1 MSFYHPEYLYF
12 LSALLIPLIIH
23 LFNFK
28 RFRKVYFTNIAFLKD
43 VQQQSKRHSQWRHL
57 IIMLLRMLIIAS
69 IVFAF
74 ASPYIS
80 KNAKLHKE
88 TDVSNINIFLDNSF
102 SMEAR
107 GEDGSLFDE
116 ARVIA
121 REIALSQ
128 KNTDKFRLLTNN
140 KYTFSRSYVSKDV
153 FLDQLE
159 KAGISNSSLNF
170 NNIPSLLDNSDA
182 KITETYLIS
191 DFQSKQSKFDTWK
204 SDSLNTI
211 YLIPIKAR
219 EQGNVFVDSVWIE
232 TPILQPKQNINL
244 HFRIHNQSNQEVRDL
259 PISLN
264 ISNKQK
270 AVLSH
275 NIAEKSFVESEI
287 NFRIDSSG
295 FFAGSIEIQD
305 YPIVYDDVFNFSLNI
320 ENSTNILIISSQE
333 ANTDLET
340 YIKSDSSFVSNFM
353 SEDQIDYSVFFNY
366 PTIVLNSVSHY
377 SSGLLSELN
386 KFINRGGN
394 LIIIPSISSSI
405 DELNNCYNSLGLQE
419 IIGIDTFKRNIAEF
433 DLLSREFKGIFESDV
448 SKEAINE
455 NTDLPYFRRKL
466 LLKNSNYISSK
477 VLLKDDVGDASLV
490 KYYVSSGSIFVLY
503 FPIDR
508 KYSNFTAHSVFV
520 PIMFN
525 LLRSQ
530 QSTQGLYYT
539 LQSDKYLNLNS
550 SIKNESRGFRMVKLQ
565 DSVEFIPQI
574 FFKQNQIQISFQQR
588 PQEAGVYNLISNN
601 ELIAMPAFNYNR
613 DESYL
618 SYYNRS
624 DLNNIISRGG
634 LKNVSILAARKGAM
648 DTLVS
653 EAKKGIQL
661 WKLFIILA
669 ISFLIIELLLLR
681 FSK

>member
-1 MSFYHPEYLYF
+1 MSFYHPEYLYY
-12 LSALLIPLIIH
+12 LSALIIPIIIH

-57 IIMLLRMLIIAS
+57 IIMFLRMLIIAS
-69 IVFAF
+69 IVLAF

-80 KNAKLHKE
+80 KNEKLIKE
-88 TDVSNINIFLDNSF
+88 TDVNNINIFLDNSF

-128 KNTDKFRLLTNN
+128 KNTDKYRLLTNN
-140 KYTFSRSYVSKDV
+140 QYTFSRPYVSKDV

-159 KAGISNSSLNF
+159 KVGISNSSLSF
-170 NNIPSLLDNSDA
+170 NIIPSLLESGDA
-182 KITETYLIS
+182 QAKEIYLIS
-191 DFQSKQSKFDTWK
+191 DFQSKQSKFDAWK
-204 SDSLNTI
+204 SDSLSI
-211 YLIPIKAR
+211 VYFIPIKAR
-219 EQGNVFVDSVWIE
+219 EQGNVFVDSVWVE

-244 HFRIHNQSNQEVRDL
+244 HFRIHNQSNQAVSDL
-259 PISLN
+259 PIILR

-270 AVLSH
+270 AVLSL
-275 NIAEKSFVESEI
+275 NIAKKSFAESEI
-287 NFRIDSSG
+287 NFRIDTAG
-295 FFAGSIEIQD
+295 FFAGSVEIQD
-305 YPIVYDDVFNFSLNI
+305 YPIVYDDIFNFSLNI
-320 ENSTNILIISSQE
+320 ENSIKILIISSQE

-340 YIKSDSSFVSNFM
+340 YIKSDSSFVPNFM
-353 SEDQIDYSVFFNY
+353 SEQQIDYSVFSHY
-366 PTIVLNSVSHY
+366 PTIVLNAVSHY
-377 SSGLLSELN
+377 STGLLSELD
-386 KFINRGGN
+386 KFIKKGGN
-394 LIIIPSISSSI
+394 LIIIPSDKNSI
-405 DELNNCYNSLGLQE
+405 EELNNCYNSLGLQE
-419 IIGIDTFKRNIAEF
+419 LVGIDTLKRNIAEF
-433 DLLSREFKGIFESDV
+433 DLLSREFKDIFESDAA
-448 SKEAINE
+448 KKAINQ
-455 NTDLPYFRRKL
+455 NTDLPFFRKKL
-466 LLKNSNYISSK
+466 LLKNRNSISSK
-477 VLLKDDVGDASLV
+477 VLLKDDVGDASII
-490 KYYVSSGSIFVLY
+490 KYKVSNGSVFAFY

-508 KYSNFTAHSVFV
+508 KNSNFTAHSIFV

-525 LLRSQ
+525 LLRNQ
-530 QSTQGLYYT
+530 QTTQELYYT
-539 LQSDKYLNLNS
+539 LESDKYLNLNS
-550 SIKNESRGFRMVKLQ
+550 SIKNESRGFKMLKLQ
-565 DSVEFIPQI
+565 DSIEFIPQI
-574 FFKQNQIQISFQQR
+574 FFKQSQIQISFQQR
-588 PQEAGVYNLISNN
+588 PQEAGVYKLFSDN
-601 ELIAMPAFNYNR
+601 ELLAMPAFNYNR

-624 DLNNIISRGG
+624 DLDNIINSNG
-634 LKNVSILAARKGAM
+634 LNNVSILDARKGAM